1 MTATSA
7 PRRDL
12 PPGDPRPPDAGDRR
26 RRHWARRAGEKE
38 KDAASVQKLGQLH
51 SFIAVLP
58 HECVGQL
65 ASSGADLTL
74 FSLQPLKQLVLS
86 PAAAAKK
93 ASATAIFG
101 LVITALGTVVIGISL
116 GSALGATAGIIVA
129 LFIGVVCGGA
139 LAWYVAPGG
148 RRRR

>member
-1 MTATSA
+1 MRGPT
-7 PRRDL
+7 RIL
-12 PPGDPRPPDAGDRR
+12 
-26 RRHWARRAGEKE
+26 
-38 KDAASVQKLGQLH
+38 
-51 SFIAVLP
+51 
-58 HECVGQL
+58 
-65 ASSGADLTL
+65 GADLTP
-74 FSLQPLKQLVLS
+74 SSRQPLKQLVLS

-129 LFIGVVCGGA
+129 LVIGVACGGA
-139 LAWYVAPGG
+139 LAWHVAPGG